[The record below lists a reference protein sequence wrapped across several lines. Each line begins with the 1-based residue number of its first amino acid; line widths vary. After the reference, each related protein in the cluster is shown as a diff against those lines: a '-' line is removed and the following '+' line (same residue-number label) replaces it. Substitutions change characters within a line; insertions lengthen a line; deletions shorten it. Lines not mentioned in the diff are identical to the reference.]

1 MKTGIHKKR
10 LVLVKR
16 IVMTMLVFCMAVP
29 IAFIASPVTVFAA
42 DPEEE
47 GDDFIPYIDL
57 EAEIGKGHAGINLGL
72 AKAFCFATTNLTG
85 QNMTDAMKWSDEDL
99 DIAKQI
105 WELLMPLGVGMAIVY
120 FLIEMNHAV
129 FMASNNWTMQTLISP
144 ILKFGVCIAVCQ
156 YGNRFVSKILGF
168 GNWFVDKASGFSPNS
183 FGLSRSLCEAIK
195 ALGFIECC
203 LIFVIGI
210 LYVIVGYII
219 SLIFLYKA
227 ISYKIEVL
235 IRVAITPIVFGD
247 VWDGRNSNAVR
258 WLKKLGGLVLYGGCF
273 ILIMRIGFE
282 ITTGEVI
289 KGMLSAKTSKPENVL
304 EGVIKAYEV
313 MASDIWGLLKGIVMA
328 LVVPIAEIGALSAA
342 KQACM
347 EVF

>member
-16 IVMTMLVFCMAVP
+16 IVMTMLVFCLAVP
-29 IAFIASPVTVFAA
+29 IAFIASSVTVFAA
-42 DPEEE
+42 DPEEEEE

-57 EAEIGKGHAGINLGL
+57 EDEIGKGHAGINLAL
-72 AKAFCFATTNLTG
+72 AKAFCFATTSLTG
-85 QNMTDAMKWSDEDL
+85 QNMTEALKWSDMDL
-99 DIAKQI
+99 VIAKQI

-168 GNWFVDKASGFSPNS
+168 GNWFVDKASGFDPYSY
-183 FGLSRSLCEAIK
+183 GLSRSFCEAIK

-273 ILIMRIGFE
+273 ILIMRIGLT

-289 KGMLSAKTSKPENVL
+289 KGMLRAETSESAATTKE
-304 EGVIKAYEV
+304 VIKA
-313 MASDIWGLLKGIVMA
+313 MGSDIWGLLKGIVMA

>member
-16 IVMTMLVFCMAVP
+16 IVMTMLVFCLAVP

-47 GDDFIPYIDL
+47 EEGDDFIPYIDL
-57 EAEIGKGHAGINLGL
+57 EDEIGKGHAGINLAL
-72 AKAFCFATTNLTG
+72 AKAFCFATTSLTG
-85 QNMTDAMKWSDEDL
+85 QNMTEALKWSDIDL
-99 DIAKQI
+99 VIAKQI

-168 GNWFVDKASGFSPNS
+168 GNWFVDKASGFEPYSY
-183 FGLSRSLCEAIK
+183 GLSRSFCEAIK

-273 ILIMRIGFE
+273 ILIMRIGLA
-282 ITTGEVI
+282 ITTGDVI
-289 KGMLSAKTSKPENVL
+289 KGMLGAETSDSAETTKE
-304 EGVIKAYEV
+304 VIEAMV
-313 MASDIWGLLKGIVMA
+313 SDIWGLLKGIVMA

>member
-16 IVMTMLVFCMAVP
+16 IVMTMLVFCLAVP
-29 IAFIASPVTVFAA
+29 IAFIASSVTVFAA
-42 DPEEE
+42 DPEEEEE

-57 EAEIGKGHAGINLGL
+57 EDEIGKGHAGINLAL
-72 AKAFCFATTNLTG
+72 AKAFCFATTSLTG
-85 QNMTDAMKWSDEDL
+85 QNMTEALKWSDMDL
-99 DIAKQI
+99 VIAKQI

-168 GNWFVDKASGFSPNS
+168 GNWFVDKASGFDPYSY
-183 FGLSRSLCEAIK
+183 GLSRSFCEAIK

-273 ILIMRIGFE
+273 ILIMRIGFA
-282 ITTGEVI
+282 ITTGDVI
-289 KGMLSAKTSKPENVL
+289 KGMLGAETSDSADGLGE
-304 EGVIKAYEV
+304 VIEAMV
-313 MASDIWGLLKGIVMA
+313 SDIWGLLKGIVMA